1 MACIESSFEVNSTVS
16 GEFDIEQ
23 ITGDVVPIE
32 AANTIVAQ
40 QETID
45 KQAERIEELENSPYQ
60 KAVTDTYAV
69 AAGMSATMPAEQTPE
84 NLAATV
90 ATIPYSPTRWQRPT
104 EWPNYNYVDKTSE
117 EAIYLTYDTAGEA
130 NFASFYLQGSNLAVT
145 RGYIDADGY
154 HAQTAPVTVRT
165 SQCFTETLP
174 TDNGR
179 YVVYKITGTIQIFNF
194 ANSDGTNYSGSGD
207 GISQACV
214 EQYGYMP
221 NATRIASSYNFGYC
235 AFCCQNTVNCAIE
248 VHASTATT
256 VLYLFSN
263 GDSLVNVDLSG
274 WQLPNVGSLAS
285 VFNNKALLKF
295 VIGFGSV
302 ATANIN
308 NLKNCFSGDVSLRY
322 IDFNGAD
329 LSGVT
334 SDTNLFSDCVA
345 LSGLIDLS
353 TMTSISALWGTFK
366 GANMNGTIVLPDKEN
381 LEGSSNLSYWPFY
394 GFYSGTIEVL
404 GGVKTIS
411 ANIFS
416 GIKGNGEAVVINIHN
431 DEGAIEG
438 APWGATNATINYLGK
453 D

>member
-23 ITGDVVPIE
+23 ITGDVVPTE

-104 EWPNYNYVDKTSE
+104 EWPNYDYVDKTSE

-174 TDNGR
+174 TDSGR

-221 NATRIASSYNFGYC
+221 NATRIASSYNFTYC

-248 VHASTATT
+248 VHASAATGVT
-256 VLYLFSN
+256 YLFSN

-285 VFNNKALLKF
+285 MFNNKALLKF

-308 NLKNCFSGDVSLRY
+308 NLSNCFSGDVALRY

-329 LSGVT
+329 LSSVT
-334 SDTNLFSDCVA
+334 NDMNLFNDCVA

-353 TMTSISALWGTFK
+353 AMTSISALWGTFK

-381 LEGSSNLSYWPFY
+381 LEGSSNLSYWPFSN
-394 GFYSGTIEVL
+394 FYSGTIEVL

-411 ANIFS
+411 ANMFS
-416 GIKGNGEAVVINIHN
+416 NIKGNGDAVVINIHN
-431 DEGAIEG
+431 DEGTIEG